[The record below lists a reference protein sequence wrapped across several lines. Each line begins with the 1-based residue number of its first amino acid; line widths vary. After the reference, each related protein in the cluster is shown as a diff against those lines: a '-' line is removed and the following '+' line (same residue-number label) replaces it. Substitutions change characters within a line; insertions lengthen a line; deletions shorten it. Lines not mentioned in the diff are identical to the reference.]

1 MKEYNII
8 YKVEDEQL
16 HNGERPFEEHK
27 DTGNCYF
34 HADSIEEAKEACL
47 EYLVDT
53 YNQKDGV
60 EDAEE
65 VDGTVEVTY
74 ASGRKEYFSCHEIMT
89 RDEESGED
97 VSVWKM

>member
-8 YKVEDEQL
+8 YKIEDEQL
-16 HNGERPFEEHK
+16 HNGERSFEEHK
-27 DTGNCYF
+27 DTNNCYF
-34 HADSIEEAKEACL
+34 HADGIEEAKEACL

-53 YNQKDGV
+53 YSQKDGV

-74 ASGRKEYFSCHEIMT
+74 DDGRKEYFSCYEIMT